1 MQRDPCKELWCI
13 RLSYVSLNN
22 RFCQTKSEPALEGT
36 QCGQNKVITKERVI
50 CSLTSAPRINFATN
64 PTITITSI
72 LHIIIIDIIFIIV
85 NAVIGQCALLY
96 FTTPQSSCHVLFFI
110 CFFFST
116 SVVSTWKVCPHEW
129 WQSHNS
135 SSSTNGKTYSWWLE
149 FLDGIECMF
158 TVLWRRS
165 PL

>member
-50 CSLTSAPRINFATN
+50 CSLTSAPRINFASN

-85 NAVIGQCALLY
+85 NAVIGQCTLLY
-96 FTTPQSSCHVLFFI
+96 LPLLNRLVTFCFLSV
-110 CFFFST
+110 FFFST
-116 SVVSTWKVCPHEW
+116 SVVSTWKVCPHE
-129 WQSHNS
+129 
-135 SSSTNGKTYSWWLE
+135 
-149 FLDGIECMF
+149 
-158 TVLWRRS
+158 
-165 PL
+165 

>member
-85 NAVIGQCALLY
+85 NAVIGQCTLLY
-96 FTTPQSSCHVLFFI
+96 LPLLNRLVTFCFLSV
-110 CFFFST
+110 FFFYFSGVDLE
-116 SVVSTWKVCPHEW
+116 SV
-129 WQSHNS
+129 
-135 SSSTNGKTYSWWLE
+135 
-149 FLDGIECMF
+149 
-158 TVLWRRS
+158 S
-165 PL
+165 P